1 VIGLGFK
8 ARQPASSTRHEE
20 RPQSVVSSA
29 DRPIRDALLGISGRR
44 LVKLSWQPGSALEW
58 MPTYEGCGP
67 YSQTADTEFS
77 IILTINETA
86 AEIRR

>member
-1 VIGLGFK
+1 MIGLGFK

-29 DRPIRDALLGISGRR
+29 DRPIRDALLRISGRR
-44 LVKLSWQPGSALEW
+44 LLKLSWQPGSALEW
-58 MPTYEGCGP
+58 MPAYEGAVHAVKL
-67 YSQTADTEFS
+67 QAR
-77 IILTINETA
+77 LNETV

>member
-1 VIGLGFK
+1 MIGLGFK
-8 ARQPASSTRHEE
+8 ARQPASSTRREE

-67 YSQTADTEFS
+67 YSQPAD
-77 IILTINETA
+77 TINETA